1 MKVPAIFAELILSRS
16 MTMPN
21 RNDGSNP
28 NYLPI
33 PPHCAPPS
41 CPDQWRLTGICPDC
55 ADSLQAR
62 VAELEAA
69 LLGLVRA
76 TNEVVRYEHEGMEPV
91 AEAMGNAYAV
101 LK

>member
-1 MKVPAIFAELILSRS
+1 
-16 MTMPN
+16 MPN

-41 CPDQWRLTGICPDC
+41 CPDHWRLTGICPDC

-62 VAELEAA
+62 VAELEAELPDDYSESKDWKQGNA
-69 LLGLVRA
+69 VSRIQWLKAMMESYRFEVERLETQLLG
-76 TNEVVRYEHEGMEPV
+76 NPE
-91 AEAMGNAYAV
+91 
-101 LK
+101 